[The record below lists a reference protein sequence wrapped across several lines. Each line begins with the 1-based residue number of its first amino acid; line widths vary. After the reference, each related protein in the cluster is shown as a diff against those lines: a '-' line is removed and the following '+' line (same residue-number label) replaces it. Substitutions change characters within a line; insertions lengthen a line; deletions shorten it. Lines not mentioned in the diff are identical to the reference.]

1 MTCWHCSRPLSMG
14 YRGPIFKEIEIDGEK
29 RRVHMRCAEEL
40 VNSDEVIAP
49 HIYPEG
55 PNFREYKE

>member
-1 MTCWHCSRPLSMG
+1 MG